1 MNDLSRWLQS
11 GKVPRLPGALPAVPG
26 GVAPALSVIGLAIVG
41 AISLSLLSGTLPT
54 LPGSANPGPARTP
67 TPSNVVITD
76 PRADV
81 PGSIVYVKAGNIWV
95 QGGEKATQLTSG
107 GRDSMPTWSADGQ
120 WIYFIR
126 FAPKIGHWPVNG
138 QSRIYELNIPSL
150 DRIHPDG
157 TGVATIL
164 SGNFSRGSSTWSFFI
179 REPSISPNGK
189 TAAVITDGPDPT
201 VSDTVLKFV
210 NLATGTISN
219 PQLFDINGLGHQDP
233 AWSPDGRSVLFVREA
248 REGALGAP
256 VIVRYDIST
265 KKTTSLTG
273 AGYMSPAWSP
283 DGRFVAATKTDAFGT
298 DIVVLNAKTGAEM
311 LRLTNDENS
320 FSPVWSPAGDSIAF
334 FRVDHGVVDLELT
347 KLNGTAPQ
355 WTVGTT
361 LALTIAAGLDASSRP
376 SWYIPA
382 DQLPTPAPTSTAP
395 PASATP

>member
-11 GKVPRLPGALPAVPG
+11 GRGPRLPDKLPGVPR

-95 QGGEKATQLTSG
+95 QSREKATQLTSG
-107 GRDSMPTWSADGQ
+107 GNDSMPTWSADGQ

-179 REPSISPNGK
+179 REPSISPDGK

-219 PQLFDINGLGHQDP
+219 PLLFDINGLGHQDP

-248 REGALGAP
+248 RQGALGAP

-320 FSPVWSPAGDSIAF
+320 FSPAWSPAGDSIAF

-355 WTVGTT
+355 WAVGTT
-361 LALTIAAGLDASSRP
+361 LALTIAAGLDASSRS

>member
-1 MNDLSRWLQS
+1 MRDLSRWLQA
-11 GKVPRLPGALPAVPG
+11 GRGPRFGGAVPAVPG
-26 GVAPALSVIGLAIVG
+26 GVAEVLSIVGLAIVG
-41 AISLSLLSGTLPT
+41 AVSLGLLSGSLPT
-54 LPGSANPGPARTP
+54 LPGGANAGPVRTP

-76 PRADV
+76 PRANV

-95 QGGEKATQLTSG
+95 QSGERAKQLTST
-107 GRDSMPTWSADGQ
+107 GRDSMPTWSSDGQ

-138 QSRIYELNIPSL
+138 QSRTYELSIPSL
-150 DRIHPDG
+150 VRIHPDG
-157 TGVATIL
+157 SGLATIL
-164 SGNFSRGSSTWSFFI
+164 TGNFARGSSTWSFFI
-179 REPSISPNGK
+179 REPSISPDGR

-201 VSDTVLKFV
+201 ISDTVLKFV
-210 NLATGTISN
+210 DLATGNISN
-219 PQLFDINGLGHQDP
+219 PQLADINGLGHQDP

-256 VIVRYDIST
+256 VIVRFDLRT
-265 KKTTSLTG
+265 KKTTALTG
-273 AGYMSPAWSP
+273 AGYMSPAWSA

-298 DIVVLNAKTGAEM
+298 DIVVLNAKSGAEV

-320 FSPVWSPAGDSIAF
+320 FSPVWSAAGDSIAF

-347 KLNGTAPQ
+347 KLNGTGPQ
-355 WTVGTT
+355 WTLGST
-361 LALTIAAGLDASSRP
+361 LSLTIAAGLDASSRP

-395 PASATP
+395 ASATP